1 MRRRDF
7 ITLLGGAA
15 AAWPFAAR
23 AQQVP
28 RPPLVA
34 VLSPLSSDAAA
45 GNIKALRVGLRD
57 HGYTEGRNL
66 ALELRY
72 GNGVPAL
79 TAEKAAEL
87 VSLKPAVIVAGSDV
101 SVLAAHNATST
112 IPIIMSGFFGDPVAL
127 GLVTSI
133 PRPGGNVTGTW
144 MFPDDELVGKQL
156 GFLHDVVPGVTRI
169 GVMLNP
175 SDPIDDI
182 VSKLLPSAAQ
192 RLRLS
197 FRLIGVQAPDD
208 IETAFVAATRD
219 GAQALFVSSSPFFNT
234 YRAKIAAAAIRER
247 LPAVY
252 GLRQFVD
259 DGGLMSY
266 GFNLPDVYRRS
277 AALVDRILKGTSP
290 ADLPIEVPTR
300 FELVINLKTAK
311 ALGLDVSQDMLS
323 IADEVIE

>member
-1 MRRRDF
+1 MAIHIRRREF
-7 ITLLGGAA
+7 IVAFSGA
-15 AAWPFAAR
+15 AAWPLAAR
-23 AQQVP
+23 AQQE
-28 RPPLVA
+28 RRAPLVA
-34 VLSPLSSDAAA
+34 VLSPLSSEAAA
-45 GNIKALRVGLRD
+45 RNIEALRAGLRD
-57 HGYTEGRNL
+57 HGYIEGRNF

-87 VSLKPAVIVAGSDV
+87 VSLKPAVIIAGSDV

-112 IPIIMSGFFGDPVAL
+112 IPIIMSGVFGDPVAL

-144 MFPDDELVGKQL
+144 MFPDDALVGKQL

-192 RLRLS
+192 RLGLS
-197 FRLIGVQAPDD
+197 FRLISVQEPDE

-219 GAQALFVSSSPFFNT
+219 GAQALFVSHSPFFNSNRT
-234 YRAKIAAAAIRER
+234 KIAAAAIRER
-247 LPAVY
+247 LPAVWRY
-252 GLRQFVD
+252 VSGC
-259 DGGLMSY
+259 
-266 GFNLPDVYRRS
+266 RRS
-277 AALVDRILKGTSP
+277 MACGNSLMMVA
-290 ADLPIEVPTR
+290 
-300 FELVINLKTAK
+300 
-311 ALGLDVSQDMLS
+311 
-323 IADEVIE
+323 